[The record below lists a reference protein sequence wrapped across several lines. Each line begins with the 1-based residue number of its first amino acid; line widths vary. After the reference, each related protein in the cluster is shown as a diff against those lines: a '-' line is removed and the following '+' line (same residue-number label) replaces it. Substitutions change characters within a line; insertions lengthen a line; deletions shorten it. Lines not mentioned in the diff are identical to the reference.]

1 LPDVEEVDIAAA
13 PGRAHVSV
21 PDPARIEP
29 RLFDGGPPLGL
40 QRWLGLV
47 KQNEPKIARR
57 AAMLVL
63 VGWLPLVVLAIVQE
77 LHSPGAIGLL
87 FSDFA
92 VHARYLIA
100 VPLLVVAEIVATPR
114 LGAIAAH
121 LVDAGL
127 VRDRDRRRFDAAVAS
142 TLRARDSALAEFGT
156 IAVSYVVTAAT
167 VASVP
172 LDLLPQWHAFGSG
185 FAGRSLMGWWHTAV
199 SLPLLLVLVFGW
211 IWRLLL
217 WTRFLWLVSRL
228 DLRLVAA
235 HPDRAAGL
243 MFIGSSVPACSLIG
257 FALGLV
263 VAGALANDV
272 MRGAPA
278 SASYPFI
285 IVGLV
290 ILVLV
295 LFVGPLLMLADKLL
309 HVGRQGVFDY
319 GALAS
324 SVGREMERKWFNRP
338 EGVDE
343 RALEVEHFSATTDLY
358 QIVSNAYDI
367 NFLPVN
373 LRAVIL
379 LIVNTL
385 LPFLPV
391 LFLALPFEVVFEGL
405 AKFLM

>member
-1 LPDVEEVDIAAA
+1 
-13 PGRAHVSV
+13 
-21 PDPARIEP
+21 
-29 RLFDGGPPLGL
+29 
-40 QRWLGLV
+40 
-47 KQNEPKIARR
+47 
-57 AAMLVL
+57 
-63 VGWLPLVVLAIVQE
+63 
-77 LHSPGAIGLL
+77 
-87 FSDFA
+87 
-92 VHARYLIA
+92 
-100 VPLLVVAEIVATPR
+100 
-114 LGAIAAH
+114 
-121 LVDAGL
+121 
-127 VRDRDRRRFDAAVAS
+127 
-142 TLRARDSALAEFGT
+142 
-156 IAVSYVVTAAT
+156 
-167 VASVP
+167 
-172 LDLLPQWHAFGSG
+172 
-185 FAGRSLMGWWHTAV
+185 MGWWHAAV

-211 IWRLLL
+211 ICRLII

-235 HPDRAAGL
+235 HPDGAAGL
-243 MFIGSSVPACSLIG
+243 MFIGTSVTACSLIG
-257 FALGLV
+257 FAFGLV

-285 IVGLV
+285 IGGLV
-290 ILVLV
+290 VLVLV

-358 QIVSNAYDI
+358 QVVSNVYDI

-391 LFLALPFEVVFEGL
+391 LFLALPFEVVFERL
-405 AKFLM
+405 AKFLL